1 MSIYCTLIFISN
13 LFTFVPLISLSDIG
27 ELTLIP
33 KIICQWDVKNIMTL
47 PIKRITL
54 VLKVTTYIIISIT
67 AHPTGLVTAYIIISI
82 TAHPTRL
89 VTTYIII
96 SITPHPTRLVTTY
109 IIISITAHPTV
120 TILQIMSVSTFI
132 TTVIPMILLSIQH
145 YVIKFVS
152 DLRQVGSLLWFPPP
166 IKRTA
171 TI

>member
-67 AHPTGLVTAYIIISI
+67 AHPTGLVTTYIIISI
-82 TAHPTRL
+82 TA
-89 VTTYIII
+89 
-96 SITPHPTRLVTTY
+96 HPTRLVTTY